1 VSNARPIVRAFGD
14 EAILVSLGDRIDPAI
29 NQRVRRIAAALSEE
43 RAHGLAI
50 GVPVVAYASLLVPF
64 DLAALSSDEVRV
76 AVSGVVARVDNEP
89 ADAAPEPI
97 GRLVDIPTRYGGP
110 DGEDLDDVATQLG
123 LSPAAVVELHAS
135 TEYEVY
141 MLGFVPGFAYLGILP
156 EAIAVPRRP
165 TPRSHVPA
173 GSVAIA
179 ERQTAVYPAVTPGGW
194 NLIGRTDLTLWDV
207 ERDPAALL
215 APGDRVRFA
224 PIGPRAS
231 R

>member
-1 VSNARPIVRAFGD
+1 VSNASAIVSAFGD
-14 EAILVSLGDRIDPAI
+14 EAVLVSLGDGIDRAI
-29 NQRVRRIAAALSEE
+29 NRRVRRFAAALSEE
-43 RAHGLAI
+43 RAHGLPI
-50 GVPVVAYASLLVPF
+50 GAPVVAYASLLVPF
-64 DLAALSSDEVRV
+64 DPGALSPDEVRV
-76 AVSGVVARVDNEP
+76 AVSGVVARVDKEP
-89 ADAAPEPI
+89 ADVAPEPI
-97 GRLVDIPTRYGGP
+97 GRPVEIPTRYGAA

-141 MLGFVPGFAYLGILP
+141 MLGFAPGFAYLGILP
-156 EAIAVPRRP
+156 EGLAVPRRP
-165 TPRSHVPA
+165 APRSRVPA

-207 ERDPAALL
+207 ERHPPALL
-215 APGDRVRFA
+215 APGDRVRFV
-224 PIGPRAS
+224 PIGPGAS

>member
-1 VSNARPIVRAFGD
+1 VTNAAPIVSPFGD
-14 EAILVSLGDRIDPAI
+14 EAVLVFLGDRIDHAI
-29 NQRVRRIAAALSEE
+29 NRRVRRVAAALAEE
-43 RAHGLAI
+43 RAHGLPI
-50 GVPVVAYASLLVPF
+50 GAPVVAYASLLVSF
-64 DLAALSSDEVRV
+64 DLGALSPNEVRI

-97 GRLVDIPTRYGGP
+97 GRLVEIPTRYGGP

-123 LSPAAVVELHAS
+123 LSPGAVVELHAS

-141 MLGFVPGFAYLGILP
+141 MLGFAPGFAYMGILP
-156 EAIAVPRRP
+156 EGIAVPRRP
-165 TPRSHVPA
+165 TPRSRVPA

-194 NLIGRTDLTLWDV
+194 NLIGRTDLTLWEV
-207 ERDPAALL
+207 ERDPPALL
-215 APGDRVRFA
+215 APGDRVRFV

-231 R
+231 